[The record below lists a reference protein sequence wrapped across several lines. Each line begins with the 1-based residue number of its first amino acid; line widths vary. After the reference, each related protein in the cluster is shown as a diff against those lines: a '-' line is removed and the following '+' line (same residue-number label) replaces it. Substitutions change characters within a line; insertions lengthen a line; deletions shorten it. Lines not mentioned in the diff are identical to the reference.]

1 MLFERIRGHTHTG
14 RHNTGRV
21 GHQRWFQK
29 FRYRMRDTSVE
40 GHGYA
45 SRPTMPTANST
56 HKKWHKGP
64 TGGKVPSPGHY
75 RVRCVMGRPVSS
87 EAAPERQ
94 QVPEDLFTLLNGM
107 LHQVSIKK
115 TVAVAERW
123 SPVRNINVP
132 HTASSSVNG
141 FIVRGFKT
149 IYDSHELHI
158 LLCNVPA
165 SKCMYWRSW
174 WTQNEWII
182 FHEYSWREWVE
193 GSPMPSCAPKSA
205 ACVPRRRE
213 YLRPQRVKWLK

>member
-1 MLFERIRGHTHTG
+1 MGHECRRT
-14 RHNTGRV
+14 RGRV
-21 GHQRWFQK
+21 SSNYAHSQRNPQEMALGAYQRKSPFHQVSELI
-29 FRYRMRDTSVE
+29 D
-40 GHGYA
+40 
-45 SRPTMPTANST
+45 
-56 HKKWHKGP
+56 
-64 TGGKVPSPGHY
+64 HY
-75 RVRCVMGRPVSS
+75 RVRYAMGGPVSS
-87 EAAPERQ
+87 GVAPERQ